1 MLKVDLHTHSTAS
14 PDGGIT
20 VEEYIQLIGKEELDY
35 IAVTDHDS
43 TKNARVLHETLG
55 DKIIIGQE
63 VTCQEG
69 EIIGLFLTETI
80 KPNQRAETTAKQIKK
95 QGGLVYIPHPFETVR
110 KGLPQQLLDS
120 IVDLIDIVEVYNGRA
135 LVQNKGPQAS
145 VWARVN
151 NKVTAASSDA
161 HGLKGVGTAYS
172 VINKP
177 PTAQNLISQLYLGHL
192 NMQRPPLKTLL
203 YPKANRLKQKFT
215 SKRKKS

>member
-1 MLKVDLHTHSTAS
+1 MFKIDLHTHSTAS

-20 VEEYIQLIGKEELDY
+20 VDEYIKLIGEEKLDY

-43 TKNARVLHETLG
+43 TKNARSLHRTLG

-63 VTCQEG
+63 VTCREG
-69 EIIGLFLTETI
+69 EIIGLFITETI
-80 KPNQRAETTAKQIKK
+80 KPNRPAEVVAKEIKK
-95 QGGLVYIPHPFETVR
+95 QGGLVYIPHPFETIR
-110 KGLPQQLLDS
+110 KGLPKSLLDS
-120 IVDLIDIVEVYNGRA
+120 MVDLVDIVEVYNGRA
-135 LVQNKGPQAS
+135 LVQNKGPEAS

-151 NKVTAASSDA
+151 HKVTAASSDA

-177 PTAQNLISQLYLGHL
+177 PTTHNLIQQLNLGHR

-203 YPKANRLKQKFT
+203 YPKANRIKQKLF
-215 SKRKKS
+215 KNRGKS